1 MISWNKKTSII
12 FNRIKTKSALAVIT
26 IYFIKE
32 NTKEDILESF
42 ENCQNNFSAEHQ
54 VLKFKMEVVLLDIGK
69 YTGEINDDGRPH
81 GKGSLR

>member
-1 MISWNKKTSII
+1 MINNSLHIDPKQFSNHSKETKLNNKKH
-12 FNRIKTKSALAVIT
+12 
-26 IYFIKE
+26 
-32 NTKEDILESF
+32 
-42 ENCQNNFSAEHQ
+42 QNNFSAEHQ